1 MTTAPAPTTLVGAP
15 KGPGGRLDAATAT
28 AWTAEQDVVV
38 VDVRSPGE
46 HAGTRVTG
54 STNIPVDL
62 LEAHSERTAA
72 ALAATGAPVLLVCQS
87 GARSAR
93 ALERLQAVGLDD
105 VHALD
110 GGVPAYAAAGGPVE
124 TGSTGT
130 SGGDRPRW
138 AMDRQVRL
146 AAGSLVLASVLASL
160 TAPRARFLAGAV
172 GAGLT
177 WSAVSDT
184 CAMARALGALPHNR
198 DPQVPGIDEALG
210 RLPTG
215 TRAAGGTGS

>member
-1 MTTAPAPTTLVGAP
+1 MSTAPAPTAP
-15 KGPGGRLDAATAT
+15 VSAAASGRVDAATAA
-28 AWTAEQDVVV
+28 AWAAEQDVVV

-62 LEAHSERTAA
+62 LEAHPERTAA
-72 ALAATGAPVLLVCQS
+72 ALAATGAPVLLVCRS

-93 ALERLQAVGLDD
+93 ALERLQAVGLDR

-130 SGGDRPRW
+130 SGGGRPRW

-146 AAGSLVLASVLASL
+146 TAGSLVLASVLASL
-160 TAPRARFLAGAV
+160 AAPRARFLAGAV

-184 CAMARALGALPHNR
+184 CAMARALCALPYNR
-198 DPQVPGIDEALG
+198 DPQAPGIDEALG

-215 TRAAGGTGS
+215 SRAAGGTGS